1 MLDPVTATT
10 VIATIFLAKALKKS
24 GEMFAE
30 ATISSVRKSI
40 AHIRK
45 HSPETAKALE
55 AGDPSVLNL
64 GVAELEKIQPDPIFA
79 ELVAAADAE
88 ENQELRRK
96 LEEYKQSK
104 QVGLQDISAQE
115 LEAEIDQKAA
125 ANPKGV
131 EQIGATGVKVE
142 GKAKFKVNQSIE

>member
-1 MLDPVTATT
+1 
-10 VIATIFLAKALKKS
+10 
-24 GEMFAE
+24 
-30 ATISSVRKSI
+30 
-40 AHIRK
+40 
-45 HSPETAKALE
+45 LE
-55 AGDPSVLNL
+55 AADPSVLNL

>member
-10 VIATIFLAKALKKS
+10 VIATIFLTKALEKS
-24 GEMFAE
+24 GEKFGE
-30 ATISSVRKSI
+30 ATIATIGKSI

-55 AGDPSVLNL
+55 EGDPSVLNL

>member
-1 MLDPVTATT
+1 MLDPVTETT
-10 VIATIFLAKALKKS
+10 VIATIFLTKALEKS
-24 GEMFAE
+24 GEKFAE
-30 ATISSVRKSI
+30 ATIATIGKSI
-40 AHIRK
+40 AQIGK

-55 AGDPSVLNL
+55 EGDPSVLNL

>member
-1 MLDPVTATT
+1 MEQVLIS
-10 VIATIFLAKALKKS
+10 IATIFLKKALEKS
-24 GEMFAE
+24 GDKFGE
-30 ATISSVRKSI
+30 ALTARVGEAITQIGKY
-40 AHIRK
+40 
-45 HSPETAKALE
+45 SPETAKALE
-55 AGDPSVLNL
+55 AADPSVLNL